1 MRAVVPGENEL
12 HNGGS
17 STCGLPLH
25 HYSLRQFARKWQKN
39 RERGSMAAMAQ
50 SCASFAMLLVTEC
63 KQRTTQERE
72 LPLAGTDFPDLFR
85 HVMNV

>member
-1 MRAVVPGENEL
+1 M
-12 HNGGS
+12 S
-17 STCGLPLH
+17 STMVVVRPAVF
-25 HYSLRQFARKWQKN
+25 HYIITHYVSLQESGKKN